1 MSSEVEYFN
10 SESLQFCK
18 TIVIPILRLE
28 HMLILSKAAF

>member
-1 MSSEVEYFN
+1 MSSEVEHFN

-28 HMLILSKAAF
+28 HNVNSF